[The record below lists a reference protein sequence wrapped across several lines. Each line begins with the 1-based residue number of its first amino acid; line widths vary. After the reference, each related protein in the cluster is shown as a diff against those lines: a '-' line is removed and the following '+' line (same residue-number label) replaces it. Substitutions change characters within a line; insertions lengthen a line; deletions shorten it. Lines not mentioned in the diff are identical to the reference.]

1 MNIKKKAKIGILWIA
16 AKRFC
21 ALGEGTRN
29 GTYLERKQLECE
41 KYASVLNKKVTVV
54 ASDIVCTVISAVN
67 VVCKPIKVSGI
78 RNFVK
83 AVVAQR
89 SFFIMRAVYCTKT
102 V

>member
-41 KYASVLNKKVTVV
+41 N
-54 ASDIVCTVISAVN
+54 
-67 VVCKPIKVSGI
+67 
-78 RNFVK
+78 
-83 AVVAQR
+83 
-89 SFFIMRAVYCTKT
+89 MRAS
-102 V
+102 